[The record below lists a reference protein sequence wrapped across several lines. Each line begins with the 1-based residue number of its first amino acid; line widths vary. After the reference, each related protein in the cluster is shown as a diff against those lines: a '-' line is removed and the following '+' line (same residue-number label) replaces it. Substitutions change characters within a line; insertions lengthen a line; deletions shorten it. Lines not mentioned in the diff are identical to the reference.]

1 MMGPRYSLKYL
12 SSGKFGSRVYFFLRK
27 TEIFLSKKNVTYG
40 LNCYLCVAYSLF
52 LRQPRRQRMHL
63 FVERDRGQGKKQ
75 KPEDCAIMAFLNPS
89 RKFVFLVL
97 WKSKAQLLKKESL
110 PGDCSPDA
118 TVHWIF
124 LVHML
129 LGTSIRSPWGRQAT
143 VSAPRP
149 EQAYPFPQ

>member
-1 MMGPRYSLKYL
+1 MLPLCGIFPVSRAAQETKNAFIC
-12 SSGKFGSRVYFFLRK
+12 GKGW
-27 TEIFLSKKNVTYG
+27 
-40 LNCYLCVAYSLF
+40 
-52 LRQPRRQRMHL
+52 
-63 FVERDRGQGKKQ
+63 GQGKKQ

-118 TVHWIF
+118 TVYWIF

-129 LGTSIRSPWGRQAT
+129 LGTSIFSPWGRQAT
-143 VSAPRP
+143 VSGPCP